1 MGATIIKPLH
11 GSMEW
16 LKLRHRDDT
25 GWPVVSASDAAAVH
39 GEHRFK
45 TKYGLGI
52 DKLADEPTVTETN
65 RAMERGNRL
74 EATLLNW
81 VGDEIGERVFN
92 PDRMYVFQERG
103 ASMVATLDGY
113 IGNNPFLPDA
123 IVEIKTYSGVFDP
136 DGDYGDGYGPLPA
149 YWHWQGVQQSLC
161 CDTDEVIW
169 GVFDSTLDLKI
180 YRQYV
185 TEVDRGRHIAAVAD
199 FCRNIAVGFLP
210 DDWQANYNDFASK
223 PVSEH
228 VADLTDLSSVIAQL
242 REVQAEKRELNDR
255 EDELKASLAAAMDG
269 ATVGTVD
276 GQEVVTWK
284 QQSRISFDAKRFAS
298 EHPDLHKQYQT
309 SSTFRVMRTK
319 GTK

>member
-52 DKLADEPTVTETN
+52 DKLADEPVVTETN

-81 VGDEIGERVFN
+81 VGDEIGERVFH

-113 IGNNPFLPDA
+113 TGSMSPRL
-123 IVEIKTYSGVFDP
+123 IV
-136 DGDYGDGYGPLPA
+136 DGML
-149 YWHWQGVQQSLC
+149 QRSQIS
-161 CDTDEVIW
+161 
-169 GVFDSTLDLKI
+169 
-180 YRQYV
+180 
-185 TEVDRGRHIAAVAD
+185 
-199 FCRNIAVGFLP
+199 
-210 DDWQANYNDFASK
+210 
-223 PVSEH
+223 
-228 VADLTDLSSVIAQL
+228 
-242 REVQAEKRELNDR
+242 
-255 EDELKASLAAAMDG
+255 
-269 ATVGTVD
+269 VGTSLS
-276 GQEVVTWK
+276 GSSLTIG
-284 QQSRISFDAKRFAS
+284 R
-298 EHPDLHKQYQT
+298 QT
-309 SSTFRVMRTK
+309 TTTSHRSLSANMLPT
-319 GTK
+319 